1 MWKEKL
7 LKEMRWSCK
16 VSSLIFYDRLNNKN
30 NLHEFYKIRGRYKKL
45 YNQDFIKMMLSTD
58 VANFIKIKSL
68 LYKFGLYKFFKKL
81 VKK

>member
-1 MWKEKL
+1 MDL
-7 LKEMRWSCK
+7 LPAFY
-16 VSSLIFYDRLNNKN
+16 SLEYNYLLSELTSIENNKN